1 LHESVEEKW
10 PVRTASVTRETKET
24 QVSLTLNLDGQGV
37 ADVET
42 GIGFLDH
49 MLTLMASHGLMD
61 LEVRAMGDLH
71 IDEHHTAEDVMICL
85 GRAIDQALGDRSG
98 IVRTWHSYVP
108 MDEALAL
115 TAVDLGGRPYCVFN
129 AEFLTPGVGTLGTD
143 LIFHMLESVAIHGRM
158 NLHAQILYGRN
169 DHHKVEGLFKSLG
182 RALNGAWRLDERRS
196 GVPSTKGT
204 LTE

>member
-1 LHESVEEKW
+1 MT
-10 PVRTASVTRETKET
+10 VRTASVERTTNETR
-24 QVSLTLNLDGQGV
+24 VALTIDLDGRGN
-37 ADVET
+37 ADINT

-61 LEVRAMGDLH
+61 LTVQAAGDLH

-85 GRAIDQALGDRSG
+85 GRAIDQALGDRRG

-115 TAVDLGGRPYCVFN
+115 TVVDLGGRPYCVFD
-129 AEFLTPGVGTLGTD
+129 AEFSSPSVGTLATD
-143 LIFHMLESVAIHGRM
+143 LIFHLLESVAIHGRM
-158 NLHAQILYGRN
+158 NLHARVLYGRN

-182 RALNGAWRLDERRS
+182 RALSGAWRIDDRRS
-196 GVPSTKGT
+196 DVPSTKGT
-204 LTE
+204 PTE

>member
-1 LHESVEEKW
+1 M
-10 PVRTASVTRETKET
+10 VRTASVSRKTHETG
-24 QVSLTLNLDGQGV
+24 VSLTLTLDGQGMANV
-37 ADVET
+37 QT

-61 LEVRAMGDLH
+61 LDVRASGDLH

-85 GRAIDQALGDRSG
+85 GRAIDQALGDRTG

-108 MDEALAL
+108 MDEALAR
-115 TAVDLGGRPYCVFN
+115 TVVDLGGRPYCMFEANFV
-129 AEFLTPGVGTLGTD
+129 TSRVGDLGTD
-143 LIFHMLESVAIHGRM
+143 LIFHLLESVAIHGRM
-158 NLHAQILYGRN
+158 NLHAQVLYGRN

-182 RALNGAWRLDERRS
+182 RAFSGAWQIDARRS